1 MKRVIVFILML
12 APVLCFAEMSSM
24 QLQMLDSEIERL
36 TAQRDEKYASLQKCE
51 QATKGFKIAGLT
63 TLVATGVGVY
73 GNIKLAEKLKG
84 GGSTGRKGGKLV
96 DPRSNNE
103 QALNCT
109 SCDVPCKSG
118 QIAEQIKSLMTELH
132 CEKCDSCKGISW

>member
-12 APVLCFAEMSSM
+12 APVLCFAETSSM

-36 TAQRDEKYASLQKCE
+36 TAQRDEKYAALQKCE
-51 QATKGFKIAGLT
+51 QTTKGFKIAGLT

-73 GNIKLAEKLKG
+73 GNIKLSQKLKG
-84 GGSTGRKGGKLV
+84 GGSTGSKGGKLV
-96 DPRSNNE
+96 DPRSDDEKDCSACDAPCQSRNINE
-103 QALNCT
+103 VT
-109 SCDVPCKSG
+109 RS
-118 QIAEQIKSLMTELH
+118 IMTELH